1 MYNKEIIMSKN
12 NLFIVSKEP
21 IKLNDIYAEIFPE
34 ASGVE
39 PLIHTC
45 KTEETVKLVNKI
57 INKQDG
63 KGKNSKYRKVTSMII
78 PIDKYFEYE
87 SQIFSLDD
95 LKNCFIASREGLEI
109 ENPKYENFEEWK
121 EEYLEFLFKINKIKK
136 DVQ

>member
-21 IKLNDIYAEIFPE
+21 IKLNDIYAEIFSH

-39 PLIHTC
+39 PLIRTC
-45 KTEETVKLVNKI
+45 KTEETVNLVNKI
-57 INKQDG
+57 ITTEDG
-63 KGKNSKYRKVTSMII
+63 KGKNSEYRKVTGMVIS
-78 PIDKYFEYE
+78 IDKYFEYE
-87 SQIFSLDD
+87 SHGFSLDD